1 MEEGDFDYWN
11 DIALPIL
18 LKNGFV
24 NKSWHIDYTKF
35 TEFVYE
41 HNVNFMVYEGFS
53 LFHINDV
60 RILKYPVKLKHR
72 WFTKTPYLKYKKLN
86 LKKCHL
92 CSQKFEE
99 LILMGIKLDKQFKKE
114 LALQEDF

>member
-1 MEEGDFDYWN
+1 MEEGDFDFWC

-18 LKNGFV
+18 LRNGFV
-24 NKSWHIDYTKF
+24 NKSWKIDGNKF

-41 HNVNFMVYEGFS
+41 HNVNFMVYEYSTLLDG
-53 LFHINDV
+53 DV
-60 RILKYPVKLKHR
+60 RVLKYPVKLKHR

-86 LKKCHL
+86 LKKCSL

-99 LILMGIKLDKQFKKE
+99 LILYGIKLDKQFKKE
-114 LALQEDF
+114 LELQKDF

>member
-24 NKSWHIDYTKF
+24 NKSWHIDSNKF
-35 TEFVYE
+35 TEFVYK
-41 HNVNFMVYEGFS
+41 HNVNFMVYETSF
-53 LFHINDV
+53 LLDVNV

-72 WFTKTPYLKYKKLN
+72 LFTKTPYLKYKKLN

>member
-24 NKSWHIDYTKF
+24 NKSWRIDYNRF

-41 HNVNFMVYEGFS
+41 HNVNFMVYETSS
-53 LFHINDV
+53 LLDVNV

-72 WFTKTPYLKYKKLN
+72 WFTKTPYLKFKKLN

-92 CSQKFEE
+92 CSQKLEE

>member
-1 MEEGDFDYWN
+1 MEEGDFNYWF

-18 LKNGFV
+18 LRNGFV
-24 NKSWHIDYTKF
+24 NKSWHSDYNKF
-35 TEFVYE
+35 IEYVYE
-41 HNVNFMVYEGFS
+41 HNVNFMVYEFS
-53 LFHINDV
+53 SLLDVNV

-86 LKKCHL
+86 LKKCNL

-99 LILMGIKLDKQFKKE
+99 LILVGIKLDKQFKKE

>member
-18 LKNGFV
+18 LRNGFV
-24 NKSWHIDYTKF
+24 NKSWHIESNKI
-35 TEFVYE
+35 TEYVYE
-41 HNVNFMVYEGFS
+41 HNVNFMVYETSF
-53 LFHINDV
+53 LIDVNV

-72 WFTKTPYLKYKKLN
+72 WFTKTPYLKFKKLN

-92 CSQKFEE
+92 GSQKLEE

>member
-1 MEEGDFDYWN
+1 MEEGDFDYWS

-18 LKNGFV
+18 LRNGFV
-24 NKSWHIDYTKF
+24 NKSWRIEYNKF

-41 HNVNFMVYEGFS
+41 HNVNFMVYESSS
-53 LFHINDV
+53 LLDVNV

-86 LKKCHL
+86 LKKCNL
-92 CSQKFEE
+92 RSQKFEE
-99 LILMGIKLDKQFKKE
+99 LILLGIKLDKQFKKE
-114 LALQEDF
+114 LELQKDF

>member
-1 MEEGDFDYWN
+1 MEEGDFDYWL

-18 LKNGFV
+18 LRNGFV
-24 NKSWHIDYTKF
+24 NKSWRIDYNRF

-41 HNVNFMVYEGFS
+41 HNVNFMVYEVSS
-53 LFHINDV
+53 LLYVNV

-86 LKKCHL
+86 LKKCRL
-92 CSQKFEE
+92 CSQKLEE

-114 LALQEDF
+114 LELQKDF

>member
-1 MEEGDFDYWN
+1 MEEGDFDYWL

-18 LKNGFV
+18 LRNGFV
-24 NKSWHIDYTKF
+24 NKSWRIDYNRF

-41 HNVNFMVYEGFS
+41 HNVNFMVYEVSS
-53 LFHINDV
+53 LLYMNV

-72 WFTKTPYLKYKKLN
+72 WFTKIPYLKYKKLN
-86 LKKCHL
+86 LKNCNL